1 MTTAVALPS
10 LITNIVSAF
19 SSASSLTGVSIY
31 DGPILDGSYPQ
42 KWVAVGHDGSEEG
55 PTQAGQAT
63 NSYDQ
68 LGAKRMFED
77 GVINCTLAAWDG
89 GDSPSAKRIA
99 AYSLLSAVDTVIRA
113 DPSFGGVVLYSGLGL
128 HTMTYSQ
135 DDLGIVCLINFTIN
149 YRART

>member
-1 MTTAVALPS
+1 MTTTVALPS

-19 SSASSLTGVSIY
+19 SSAASLTGVSIY

-42 KWVAVGHDGSEEG
+42 KWIAVGHDGSEEG
-55 PTQAGQAT
+55 ATQAGQAS

-68 LGAKRMFED
+68 LGAKKMFED
-77 GVINCTLAAWDG
+77 GAINCVLAAWDG
-89 GDSPSAKRIA
+89 GDSPASKRTA
-99 AYSLLSAVDTVIRA
+99 AYALLSAVDTVIRA

-135 DDLGIVCLINFTIN
+135 DDLGIVCLITFTIN